1 MREMNDLKL
10 FIVEIFNAN
19 IFEERVER
27 RIESLREE
35 RIVSLRSK
43 VHEVRLRLFIRVT
56 DSDDLYLVVII

>member
-1 MREMNDLKL
+1 MNDLKL

-43 VHEVRLRLFIRVT
+43 VHEVRLRLLIRVT
-56 DSDDLYLVVII
+56 DSDDLYLAVII